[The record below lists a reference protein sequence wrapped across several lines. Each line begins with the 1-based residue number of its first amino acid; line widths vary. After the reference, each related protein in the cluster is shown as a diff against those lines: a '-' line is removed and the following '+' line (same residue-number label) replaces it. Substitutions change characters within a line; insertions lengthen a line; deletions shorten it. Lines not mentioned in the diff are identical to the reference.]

1 MYPKKTQN
9 RPQQNT
15 TLPYEIFFLPLST
28 IKVLSRRYVEKF
40 IRKQTV
46 LKKKKKITKK
56 KTKMA
61 LSRGEHNSEKFS
73 TVTIGVKNVTK
84 NVTKFYEKGL
94 NSFQEIEQYTL
105 KGTQK

>member
-1 MYPKKTQN
+1 
-9 RPQQNT
+9 
-15 TLPYEIFFLPLST
+15 
-28 IKVLSRRYVEKF
+28 
-40 IRKQTV
+40 
-46 LKKKKKITKK
+46 
-56 KTKMA
+56 MA

>member
-1 MYPKKTQN
+1 
-9 RPQQNT
+9 
-15 TLPYEIFFLPLST
+15 
-28 IKVLSRRYVEKF
+28 
-40 IRKQTV
+40 
-46 LKKKKKITKK
+46 
-56 KTKMA
+56 MA

-73 TVTIGVKNVTK
+73 TVTIGVK